1 MITAGAI
8 RRIRDIEP
16 GELPVISMYLT
27 VPVDPRERNAIKTQ
41 VNSLLERLRPLGEDE
56 SLSRAARQSVRQDL
70 ERVEKTLAAEHWKPP
85 AIALFTCAGKGFL
98 EEVQLPRRVGDRIVA
113 DTTPLIWPMM
123 AVLRAHHR
131 AVVAV
136 IDSKS
141 AQVWEL
147 FQGEIQRL
155 QAAEDRAL
163 RKPNYAGW
171 HGLNEYTVGNKAD
184 ELEKHHLLRVVGML
198 DQLFTDP
205 SYGLLVLGGQRE
217 ELARLQTYL
226 PQRLRQRL
234 AGTFAVDPRPK
245 PDAEVC
251 ERASAVVHSWQR
263 QGQLQQARELFERA
277 ASHRPAAI
285 GLRDCLWAA
294 STGAV
299 EELFVHD
306 NATAPGVLCP
316 SDGWLGES
324 GDSCPSC
331 GTATRQTADIIDEL
345 VVRVID
351 DGGSIEQV
359 DVDTEL
365 TSKLVGALLRF
376 PLPPLP

>member
-16 GELPVISMYLT
+16 GEPPVISMYLT
-27 VPVDPRERNAIKTQ
+27 VPVDPRERNGLRTR
-41 VNSLLERLRPLGEDE
+41 VNSLLERLRPLAEDE

-70 ERVEKTLAAEHWKPP
+70 ERIERLSEAEHWKPP
-85 AIALFTCAGKGFL
+85 AIALFACADKGVL
-98 EEVQLPRRVGDRIVA
+98 EEVQLPRRVGDRVVA
-113 DTTPLIWPMM
+113 DTTPLIWPAM

-136 IDSKS
+136 LDSKS

-147 FQGEIQRL
+147 YQGEIQRL

-171 HGLNEYTVGNKAD
+171 HGLDEYTVGNKAA
-184 ELEKHHLLRVVGML
+184 ELEKQHFLRVVGML

-205 SYGLLVLGGQRE
+205 SYQLLVLGGQHE
-217 ELARLQTYL
+217 ELAKLQTFL
-226 PQRLRQRL
+226 PRRLRQRL

-245 PDAEVC
+245 SDAEVR
-251 ERASAVVHSWQR
+251 ERASAVVRNWEREQQR
-263 QGQLQQARELFERA
+263 QQAQDLLERA

-294 STGAV
+294 TTGAV
-299 EELFVHD
+299 DELFVYGE
-306 NATAPGVLCP
+306 ATAAGVVCP
-316 SDGWLGES
+316 RDGWLGET
-324 GDSCPSC
+324 GGSCPIC
-331 GTATRQTADIIDEL
+331 GTATRQSADIIDEL

-359 DVDTEL
+359 DADTEL
-365 TSKLVGALLRF
+365 APKLVAAVLRF